1 MKLITMPGKER
12 WPNMKRDSNQL
23 NSFFIEIIIV
33 ILFFSISAAVTLQ
46 LFVAANNRAQQS
58 SDLSVA
64 VIKAQ
69 DIAEQFKGLSSL
81 DELTE
86 ELKTAKRTSSGGTEH
101 FLLEYDKQWNQA
113 QGAPQYKIDIAVKKN
128 TVESGVLVNA
138 DISVLRCKSSG
149 ENQIFTLNTAKYLS
163 KTQ

>member
-1 MKLITMPGKER
+1 
-12 WPNMKRDSNQL
+12 MKRDSNQI

-69 DIAEQFKGLSSL
+69 DIAEQIKGLSSL

-86 ELKTAKRTSSGGTEH
+86 TLKGAKHTSSGGTEH
-101 FLLEYDKQWNQA
+101 FLFNYDKQWNQT
-113 QGAPQYKIDIAVKKN
+113 QSTPQYKIDIALTKSA
-128 TVESGVLVNA
+128 VESGVLVHA
-138 DISVLRCKSSG
+138 DILVSRCKPSG
-149 ENQIFTLNTAKYLS
+149 ESQVFTLNTAKYLS
-163 KTQ
+163 KTP

>member
-1 MKLITMPGKER
+1 
-12 WPNMKRDSNQL
+12 MKRDSNQI

-69 DIAEQFKGLSSL
+69 DIAEQIKGISSL
-81 DELTE
+81 NELTE
-86 ELKTAKRTSSGGTEH
+86 ELKAAKYTSSGGTEH
-101 FLLEYDKQWNQA
+101 FLLDYDKQWNQT
-113 QGAPQYKIDIAVKKN
+113 QSAPQYKIDIALTKDA
-128 TVESGVLVNA
+128 VESGVLVHA
-138 DISVLRCKSSG
+138 DILVSRCKSSG

-163 KTQ
+163 KTP